1 MSKQNKFFNNNTLYF
16 VTVIFIA
23 VIIFRIISVY
33 FDTKEREY
41 QFAQKEA
48 EVLNSY
54 AMVHRNYYQNFFI
67 DKTIPLNEKTLH
79 ALPAFSSLPISD
91 QFSHSNSLNIMIRTV
106 SDRARN
112 PVNNADQLELKAI
125 NYFKE
130 NAQEKEYFSD
140 SDSEFYQYG
149 HALRI
154 EQKCLLCHGK
164 KEEAPE
170 FISKKYEMAY
180 DYKIGEVRGI
190 VSIKLPKSSVREYFI
205 DSFIKSVFY
214 DVLLLAVLF
223 MFIYYLV
230 RKSNKINKLLEEEVA
245 QKTLELRSKNMFLN
259 SYIQALDN
267 SSALTKADID
277 GKITYV
283 NDKFLA
289 STGYKREEVIGKS
302 HNIIKH
308 PDTSDEMI
316 HGMWNTITNKKTW
329 EGVIKGLRK
338 DKTLFINQVSI
349 IPVLDEHNN
358 ITEYIAPRIDL
369 TELIYNKEKLEEAF
383 LTDSLT
389 SLPNRQKLIDDI
401 RVHAGSKS
409 LHLALLNIDRFKD
422 INDFYG
428 HKVAD
433 EVLKQIATILK
444 ELCFQEESNF
454 YKLPSDEYAV
464 LTTMDMSSY
473 EFVKRIS
480 AVIKSIMETKLEVDE
495 YSIFISF
502 SCGVASN
509 TFSLIVKADMALQ
522 IAKEKKENIVV
533 YDDALDI
540 EKNIIKNIEGVR
552 LLKDAIEHDSIVPYF
567 QPIYNLH
574 SNKIE
579 KYECLARVVTK
590 EGSVIAPFY
599 FLDIAI
605 KSKLYPN
612 ITKSI
617 LTKSFEF
624 FEDKEYEFSIN
635 FSMEDVLNKAT
646 VEFIIDNLKEFK
658 HADRVVFEIL
668 ESEKIDKYEELKE
681 FIQKV
686 KVYGCKIAI
695 DDFGSGY
702 SNFAHILELN
712 VDYLKIDASLVK
724 SVTTDE
730 NSRKITQT
738 IINFAKDLNLKTI
751 AEFVEDKESLEL
763 LKEMGA
769 DYIQGYYIGKPEDK
783 LVP

>member
-1 MSKQNKFFNNNTLYF
+1 MSKHNRFFNNNILYF

-112 PVNNADQLELKAI
+112 PTNNADNLELKAI

-130 NAQEKEYFSD
+130 NTKEKEYFSD

-180 DYKIGEVRGI
+180 DYKIDEVRGI
-190 VSIKLPKSSVREYFI
+190 VSIKLPKRSVREYFI
-205 DSFIKSVFY
+205 DSFIKSIFY

-230 RKSNKINKLLEEEVA
+230 RKSNKINKLLEAEVA

-267 SSALTKADID
+267 SSALTKTDID

-283 NDKFLA
+283 NDKFLV

-316 HGMWNTITNKKTW
+316 HDMWNTITNKRTW

-338 DKTLFINQVSI
+338 DKTLFINKVSI
-349 IPVLDEHNN
+349 IPVLDEYNN

-369 TELIYNKEKLEEAF
+369 TELIYNKEKLEKAF

-401 RVHAGSKS
+401 KMHTESKS

-433 EVLKQIATILK
+433 EVLKKIATTFK
-444 ELCFQEESNF
+444 ESCLQEESTF
-454 YKLPSDEYAV
+454 YKLPSDEYAL
-464 LTTMDMSSY
+464 LTTLEMSSE
-473 EFVKRIS
+473 EFVKRILV
-480 AVIKSIMETKLEVDE
+480 VIKSIMEIKLEVDE
-495 YSIFISF
+495 YNIFISF

-533 YDDALDI
+533 YDDSLDI

-552 LLKDAIEHDSIVPYF
+552 LLKDAIEHDYIVPYF
-567 QPIYNLH
+567 QPIYNLKAK
-574 SNKIE
+574 KIE
-579 KYECLARVVTK
+579 KYECLARIVTK
-590 EGSVIAPFY
+590 DGSVIAPFY

-612 ITKSI
+612 ITRNI
-617 LTKSFEF
+617 VTKSFDF
-624 FEDKEYEFSIN
+624 FKDKEYEFSIN

-646 VEFIIDNLKEFK
+646 VEFIIGSLKKFEYPE
-658 HADRVVFEIL
+658 RVVFEIL

-712 VDYLKIDASLVK
+712 IDYLKIDASLVK
-724 SVTTDE
+724 HVITDE

-783 LVP
+783 LQE